1 METGHVDTD
10 SYPGA
15 AELYGYG
22 LEARKGY
29 RGIDV
34 LRRVKSTRIDR
45 MVRRVW
51 RLVGIDNGG
60 VDASVHRSCGGGSL
74 GEGGSQRLDGE
85 AGRDVTS
92 SSTAHAVSD
101 DAELHGLVVEVLIDG
116 ADPPDVARGT
126 GTEDDHFVTSKIVSP
141 IWTRSPFF
149 TRVGPSI
156 RSPSIH
162 TPLVEP

>member
-1 METGHVDTD
+1 MV
-10 SYPGA
+10 
-15 AELYGYG
+15 AE
-22 LEARKGY
+22 
-29 RGIDV
+29 
-34 LRRVKSTRIDR
+34 
-45 MVRRVW
+45 
-51 RLVGIDNGG
+51 VGISHRSEGGDGRSHAGVFQGVEAGLVDHGVGG